1 MSVLRELAYL
11 IVESDHLE
19 QWAAFGSQVLGA
31 DVARHADGSVRM
43 RIDDHAQR
51 FVVQPGPRED
61 LFAAGF
67 SVANDRA
74 LAALAADLHGEG
86 IDVQRGTTAELDD
99 RGVAE
104 LIWFRDPE
112 GLRIEAVVDPAI
124 SCTPPRLPLVPG
136 GFVTG
141 DQGCGH
147 IAISAMDLAACEAFY
162 RETLGFALSD
172 HIEQTIQGMPVRVAF
187 FHINPRHH
195 TLGIAGV
202 PAPKRLHHF
211 MVQVTDLDAVG
222 RALDRAKAAGT
233 PIALGLGKHPNDRM
247 VSFYATTPSGFAV
260 EIGMGALEIR
270 DEEAWQVRTYDAL
283 SEWGHGFGA

>member
-1 MSVLRELAYL
+1 MSALKELAYL
-11 IVESDHLE
+11 IVESNHLE
-19 QWAAFGSQVLGA
+19 EWAAFGSQVLGA
-31 DVARHADGSVRM
+31 DVARRADGSVRM

-51 FVVQPGPRED
+51 VVVQPGARED

-67 SVANDRA
+67 AVANERA
-74 LAALAADLHGEG
+74 LASLEADLRSDGVE
-86 IDVQRGTTAELDD
+86 VQRGIAAELDD
-99 RGVAE
+99 RGVAG

-147 IAISAMDLAACEAFY
+147 IAISAMNLAACEAFY
-162 RETLGFALSD
+162 RETLSFTLSD

-211 MVQVTDLDAVG
+211 MLQVTDLDAVG
-222 RALDRAKAAGT
+222 RALDRAKGTGT
-233 PIALGLGKHPNDRM
+233 PIALGLGKHPNDQM

-270 DEEAWQVRTYDAL
+270 DEDAWQVRTYDAL
-283 SEWGHGFGA
+283 SEWGHGF

>member
-1 MSVLRELAYL
+1 MSALKELAYL
-11 IVESDHLE
+11 IVASDHLE
-19 QWAAFGSQVLGA
+19 QWEAFGSQVLGA
-31 DVARHADGSVRM
+31 EVARRADGSVRM

-51 FVVQPGPRED
+51 VVVQPGAGED

-67 SVANDRA
+67 AVGNDRA
-74 LAALAADLHGEG
+74 LAALDAHLRERGVE
-86 IDVQRGTTAELDD
+86 VQRGTAAERAD
-99 RGVAE
+99 RGVAD

-112 GLRIEAVVDPAI
+112 GLRIEAVVDPVI
-124 SCTPPRLPLVPG
+124 SCAPPRLPLVPG

-162 RETLGFALSD
+162 RGTLGFTLSD
-172 HIEQTIQGMPVRVAF
+172 YIQQDIQGMPIRVAF

-195 TLGIAGV
+195 TLGIAAV

-211 MVQVTDLDAVG
+211 MVQVADLDAVG
-222 RALDRAKAAGT
+222 RALDRARQAGA
-233 PIALGLGKHPNDRM
+233 PIAMTLGKHPNDQM

-260 EIGMGALEIR
+260 EIGTGGVEIR
-270 DEEAWQVRTYDAL
+270 DEETWQVRTYDAL

>member
-1 MSVLRELAYL
+1 MSALKDLAYL
-11 IVESDHLE
+11 IIESDQLE
-19 QWAAFGSQVLGA
+19 QWEAFGSQVLGA
-31 DVARHADGSVRM
+31 EVARRADGSVRM
-43 RIDDHAQR
+43 RIDQHAQR
-51 FVVQPGPRED
+51 FVVQPGASED

-67 SVANDRA
+67 TVANDRA
-74 LAALAADLHGEG
+74 LAGLETDLRGRG
-86 IDVQRGTTAELDD
+86 IDVQRGTAAELRD
-99 RGVAE
+99 RGVAG

-162 RETLGFALSD
+162 RETLGFTLSD
-172 HIEQTIQGMPVRVAF
+172 HIEQSIQGMPVRVAF

-222 RALDRAKAAGT
+222 RALDRANAAGT
-233 PIALGLGKHPNDRM
+233 PIALGLGKHPNDQM

-260 EIGMGALEIR
+260 EIGMGAREIR
-270 DEEAWQVRTYDAL
+270 DEQSWQVRTYDAL
-283 SEWGHGFGA
+283 SEWGHGFGT